1 MNMRKFFLISL
12 FTLALLLYL
21 AAPPTSTAQQPK
33 LDIKVFLGVGGT
45 TYVAMLETGRER
57 DLFGSYQIGFG
68 PRLRRGK
75 AFIEALFSF
84 NRWIYEGVNP
94 TLGGVKTQVNSFEL
108 PFLAGYIPYENP
120 YFRFFLYGGYVNH
133 FNTKI
138 IVQRE
143 GQPSLRLKPKD
154 DNLAVY
160 QAIARFGTS
169 VDLAMFN
176 LDLNYSISM
185 NSATT
190 TSYRTG
196 YHQVQLNLAYVF

>member
-1 MNMRKFFLISL
+1 MRKLSLISL
-12 FTLALLLYL
+12 FTVATVLAL
-21 AAPPTSTAQQPK
+21 AVPATSAAQQPK
-33 LDIKVFLGVGGT
+33 LDIKAFFGLGGT

-57 DLFGSYQIGFG
+57 DAFAGWQIGFG

-75 AFIEALFSF
+75 AFIEVVFSF
-84 NRWIYEGVNP
+84 NRWYFEGANP
-94 TLGGVKTQVNSFEL
+94 DFGGTKTQVNSFEL
-108 PFLAGYIPYENP
+108 PFHAGYIPYKNS
-120 YFRFFLYGGYVNH
+120 YFKLFLYAGYVNH
-133 FNTKI
+133 FNAKI
-138 IVQRE
+138 IVTRE
-143 GQPSLRLKPKD
+143 GEPSLKLRPKD

-160 QAIARFGTS
+160 QALARFGTS